1 MENERLAMIQS
12 YKGKEFILERNCYS
26 NWLRGKVVNAEYG
39 SIALIYLVR
48 EEMTNPNRTMHGGVI
63 AGILDEVIGLTCYT
77 LGMENIFPTIDLKVD
92 YFLSSKAGDLVRA
105 ESKLIRKG
113 NTVINIQASLFNAD
127 DKVLAFASSNLVMSK
142 IKHS

>member
-1 MENERLAMIQS
+1 MKNERLEMIQS

-26 NWLRGKVVNAEYG
+26 NWLKGKVLNAEYG
-39 SIALIYLVR
+39 SLALEYLVR
-48 EEMTNPNRTMHGGVI
+48 EEMTNPNGSMHGGVI

-92 YFLSSKAGDLVRA
+92 YFLGSKAGDLVKA
-105 ESKLIRKG
+105 ESRLIRKG
-113 NTVINIQASLFNAD
+113 NTVVNIQASLFNTD

>member
-26 NWLRGKVVNAEYG
+26 NWLRGKVLNAEYG
-39 SIALIYLVR
+39 SLTLAYLVR
-48 EEMTNPNRTMHGGVI
+48 EEMTNPNGSMHGGVI

-105 ESKLIRKG
+105 ESMLIRKG

-127 DKVLAFASSNLVMSK
+127 DKALAFASSNLVMSK